1 MGLFDFFKST
11 SNKLSIDLSDFKFTS
26 SKHSRIENG
35 NVTGSVDDCWRGI
48 YIKSDPNNINS
59 YLVTTYN
66 LDENHSLWANN
77 IQMAP
82 KQMKIEKNSNNNIV
96 LRGYGKD
103 NRGNLFSDYGI
114 ILLLENNNVT
124 KVILQM
130 FDRNT
135 ELHYSK

>member
-1 MGLFDFFKST
+1 MCIRDS
-11 SNKLSIDLSDFKFTS
+11 
-26 SKHSRIENG
+26 
-35 NVTGSVDDCWRGI
+35 CWRGI

-66 LDENHSLWANN
+66 LDENHSLWGNN

-103 NRGNLFSDYGI
+103 IRGTSFSDYGI